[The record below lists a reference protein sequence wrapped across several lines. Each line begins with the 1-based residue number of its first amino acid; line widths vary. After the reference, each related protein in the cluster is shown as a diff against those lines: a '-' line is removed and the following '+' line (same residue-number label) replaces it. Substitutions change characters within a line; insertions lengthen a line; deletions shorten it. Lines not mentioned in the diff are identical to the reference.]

1 MNILLIDIDTLRP
14 DHLGC
19 YGYHRATS
27 PAIDAIAAEG
37 VRFEHCHASDVP
49 CLPSRSALI
58 SGRFGIANGA
68 VNHGGLA
75 ADPFPDGAGRGFRTR
90 LDRESF
96 AACLR
101 RAGLHTCTI
110 STFAERHSA
119 WQWYAG
125 FNEVHNVG
133 GGGLERA
140 EEVAPVALDWLER
153 NARRDGWFLHVH
165 LWDPHTPYRAP
176 AAYGDPFADSPLPAW
191 YGEEVRQR
199 HWQGCGPH
207 SAREVRGFDEEPWQ
221 DRFPRQPR
229 AIASLA
235 DARALFDGYDTGVRY
250 ADDHVARL
258 VDRLKALG
266 RWQDTAV
273 IVTSDHGEN
282 LGELNIYGDH
292 QTADEI
298 TTRIPMIVRWPGLT
312 TAPGQARVDHGLH
325 YHLDLAA
332 TVAGLL
338 GQEVPRGWDGRGF
351 ADDFRAG
358 REAGRDH
365 LVLSQLA
372 WSCQRAVRTRDHLC
386 IRTYHDGYH
395 GFPAVM
401 LFAPGEDPHQQRDLA
416 PTRPDLVAAH
426 LALLDTWH
434 AQAMQRSGQAVDP
447 LWTVMRE
454 GGPFHTRGRLPAYL
468 ARLRGDGRGA
478 CADLLAANHPAEAA
492 GRT

>member
-1 MNILLIDIDTLRP
+1 MNLLLIDIDTLRP

-19 YGYHRATS
+19 YGYHRDTS

-37 VRFEHCHASDVP
+37 VRFDHCHASDVP

-58 SGRFGIANGA
+58 SGRFGIHNGA

-75 ADPFPDGAGRGFRTR
+75 ADPFRDGAGRGFRSR

-96 AACLR
+96 AAGLR

-125 FNEVHNVG
+125 FNEAHNVG
-133 GGGLERA
+133 KGGMESA
-140 EEVAPVALDWLER
+140 EEVVPLALDWLER
-153 NARRDGWFLHVH
+153 NRTRAGGWMLHVH

-176 AAYGDPFADSPLPAW
+176 EAYGEPFAQDPLPAW
-191 YGEEVRQR
+191 YSEEVRRR

-207 SAREVRGFDEEPWQ
+207 AAQEVCGFSAAPQ
-221 DRFPRQPR
+221 AHPRQPHE
-229 AIASLA
+229 IASLD
-235 DARALFDGYDTGVRY
+235 DARRLFDGYDTGVRY
-250 ADDHVARL
+250 ADDHVGLL
-258 VDRLKALG
+258 VAKLKALG
-266 RWQDTAV
+266 LWEDTAI
-273 IVTSDHGEN
+273 IVTSDHGET

-312 TAPGQARVDHGLH
+312 TGPGQARVDGGLH
-325 YHLDLAA
+325 YHLDVAA
-332 TVAGLL
+332 TMLGLL
-338 GQEVPRGWDGRGF
+338 GQEAPEGWDGQGF

-358 REAGRDH
+358 RVAGRDH

-372 WSCQRAVRTRDHLC
+372 WSCQRAVRTRDHIC
-386 IRTYHDGYH
+386 IRSYHDGYH
-395 GFPAVM
+395 DFPEVM
-401 LFAPGEDPHQQRDLA
+401 LFAPGSDPHEQHDLA
-416 PTRPDLVAAH
+416 PERPDLVASH
-426 LALLDTWH
+426 LALLDAWH
-434 AQAMQRSGQAVDP
+434 ADAMRRSDQAVDP

-454 GGPFHTRGRLPAYL
+454 GGPFHTRGQLPAYL
-468 ARLRGDGRGA
+468 ERLKATGRGGLA
-478 CADLLAANHPAEAA
+478 ERLAARHPTEAA
-492 GRT
+492 RP